1 MTFLSLIGALL
12 LEQWRPLR
20 TGNRL
25 YVAFAR
31 YVNRIGQNF
40 NAGQYRDGVISWV
53 LAILPVAL
61 ITFVVYS
68 VRATSTVCSRS
79 RGTSSSCIWR
89 RLRPVQQFLQRRDAS
104 RCEPAIAPSARD
116 C

>member
-31 YVNRIGQNF
+31 YVNRLGQNF

-53 LAILPVAL
+53 PPCFSWIMAMPLWTCETCGARFQTAEIHL
-61 ITFVVYS
+61 S
-68 VRATSTVCSRS
+68 RA
-79 RGTSSSCIWR
+79 
-89 RLRPVQQFLQRRDAS
+89 
-104 RCEPAIAPSARD
+104 
-116 C
+116 